1 MRVKKISVKWLR
13 EHGACDPGIEW
24 LQEQKQTDPVEILN
38 KLMREQRPSWAKWL
52 LEMMLNN
59 KELRAWWDYEN
70 RLSRRFIRQG
80 IKIAKDG
87 K

>member
-1 MRVKKISVKWLR
+1 MRVKKISLKWLR
-13 EHGACDPGIEW
+13 EHGACNSEIEW
-24 LQEQKQTDPVEILN
+24 FQKQKQTDPVKILN
-38 KLMREQRPSWAKWL
+38 KLMKEQRAPMAKWL